1 MDNKPARV
9 LFSKD
14 VYAILD
20 GDASFSIS
28 ANEKGSLPYLSGP
41 VLAGMAREFGAPV
54 TYDSR
59 SRWQYVEEMLEH
71 AIERDRL
78 SDFFEMFFNGPAF
91 ANHLKDV
98 PGGDFKSRHDAIV
111 AGAVAE
117 INKMLYFGGNELRSI
132 GGHYQVAPMGDHAQ
146 IVAPELKVIDRDY
159 VRMMSE
165 RAMADVDDDRLD
177 SAITQSRTLL
187 EEVFC
192 FAIEEKG
199 EEPTESGDVEKLFKQ
214 VKDLYNMH
222 QSANSDRRINNLITG
237 LNKIVS
243 SIAEMRNKNSDA
255 HGVGLR
261 RVGISDYHA
270 RLVVNAST
278 TVAEFIVSV
287 VNAAKAP
294 VQFDNH

>member
-1 MDNKPARV
+1 MNNKLARV
-9 LFSKD
+9 LLSKD
-14 VYAILD
+14 VYAVLD
-20 GDASFSIS
+20 GDATFSIG
-28 ANEKGSLPYLSGP
+28 ANEKGSMPYLSGP
-41 VLAGMAREFGAPV
+41 ALAGMARELGVPV

-59 SRWQYVEEMLEH
+59 SRWQYVEEMLER

-78 SDFFEMFFNGPAF
+78 SDFFEMFFDSPAF

-98 PGGDFKSRHDAIV
+98 PGEDFKSKHDAIV
-111 AGAVAE
+111 AGAVCE
-117 INKMLYFGGNELRSI
+117 INKMLYFGGNELRNI
-132 GGHYQVAPMGDHAQ
+132 GGHYQVAPVGDHAQ

-159 VRMMSE
+159 VRMVSE
-165 RAMADVDDDRLD
+165 RSMADVNDGRLD

-199 EEPTESGDVEKLFKQ
+199 GAPTESGDVEKLFKQ

-222 QSANSDRRINNLITG
+222 QSSNSDRRINNLIAG
-237 LNKIVS
+237 LNKIVD

-287 VNAAKAP
+287 VNAAKTP
-294 VQFDNH
+294 V